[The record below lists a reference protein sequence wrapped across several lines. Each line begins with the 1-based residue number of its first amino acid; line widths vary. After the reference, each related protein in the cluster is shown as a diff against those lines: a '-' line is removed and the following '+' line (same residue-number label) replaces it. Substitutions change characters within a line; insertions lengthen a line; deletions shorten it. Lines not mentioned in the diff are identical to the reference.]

1 MDDPLIKMQKKLK
14 KDLDAARFHH
24 TQGVM
29 YTAAALA
36 MCYGEDVKRA
46 QIAGLLHDCAKC
58 IPNDKKLKLC
68 RRHNI
73 PVSETEH
80 KSPYLLHAK
89 LGAFIAEEKYGV
101 HDPGILSAIEF
112 HTTGRA
118 AMSLLEEI
126 IYIADYIE
134 PMRSKAENL
143 PEVRRIAFRDINRAV
158 YIVMRDT
165 LRYLE
170 NEKSCL
176 DNQTVVA
183 YNYYK
188 KIMGEETEEHN
199 GGTRIKRNG
208 QARLSGSG

>member
-1 MDDPLIKMQKKLK
+1 MDNIIKMQKKVK
-14 KDLDAARFHH
+14 KYMDEMRFHH
-24 TQGVM
+24 TLGVM

-36 MCYGEDVKRA
+36 MCHGADVERA

-73 PVSETEH
+73 PVSETEQ
-80 KSPYLLHAK
+80 KSPYLLHAR
-89 LGAFIAEEKYGV
+89 LGAFIAEEKYGI
-101 HDPGILSAIEF
+101 HDPEILSAIEF

-134 PMRSKAENL
+134 PMRSKAANL
-143 PEVRRIAFRDINRAV
+143 PEVRRLAFEDIDKAV
-158 YIVMRDT
+158 YVTMRDT
-165 LRYLE
+165 IRYLE
-170 NEKSCL
+170 QGKSCL

-188 KIMGEETEEHN
+188 KIVEQKE
-199 GGTRIKRNG
+199 
-208 QARLSGSG
+208 A

>member
-1 MDDPLIKMQKKLK
+1 MDIIKMQKKVK
-14 KDLDAARFHH
+14 KYMDEMRFHH
-24 TQGVM
+24 TLGVM

-36 MCYGEDVKRA
+36 MCHGEDVERA

-68 RRHNI
+68 KRHNI
-73 PVSETEH
+73 PVSETEA
-80 KSPYLLHAK
+80 KSPYLLHAR
-89 LGAFIAEEKYGV
+89 LGAFIAEEKYGI
-101 HDPGILSAIEF
+101 HDPEILSAIEF

-134 PMRSKAENL
+134 PMRSKAANL
-143 PEVRRIAFRDINRAV
+143 PEVRRLAFENLDRAV
-158 YIVMRDT
+158 YVTMRDT
-165 LRYLE
+165 LLYLE
-170 NEKSCL
+170 KEKSCL

-188 KIMGEETEEHN
+188 NLVEQKE
-199 GGTRIKRNG
+199 
-208 QARLSGSG
+208 A

>member
-1 MDDPLIKMQKKLK
+1 MDIIKMQKKVK
-14 KDLDAARFHH
+14 KYMDEMRFHH
-24 TQGVM
+24 TLGVM

-36 MCYGEDVKRA
+36 MCHGEDVERA

-68 RRHNI
+68 KRHNI
-73 PVSETEH
+73 PVSETEE
-80 KSPYLLHAK
+80 KSPYLLHAR
-89 LGAFIAEEKYGV
+89 LGAFIAEEKYGIY
-101 HDPGILSAIEF
+101 DPEILSAIEF

-134 PMRSKAENL
+134 PMRSKAANL
-143 PEVRRIAFRDINRAV
+143 PEVRRLAFEDLDRAV
-158 YIVMRDT
+158 YVTMRDT

-170 NEKSCL
+170 KEKSCL

-188 KIMGEETEEHN
+188 NLVEQKE
-199 GGTRIKRNG
+199 
-208 QARLSGSG
+208 A